1 MAHTGH
7 RRRMGGE
14 KMAKTGGGRFSEFF
28 ELIADYAKRDH
39 AHQEKALRMITVA
52 YEGAPEV
59 EGMPDARGAVDDI
72 LSGNDYVFP
81 MSGLGTLDPRSV
93 DAVVRVALYEQGNRE
108 WGIDRLCKMLQGLV
122 RRLDA
127 EGDYPDYEE
136 DINVVMTG
144 LRTVVT
150 GVLVEEIAEDLQEIA
165 EDASALPPTTDA
177 PPGMGGEELGG
188 AVAPPG
194 ESPPDATE
202 EPGRAEEAAPI
213 ADRRRE
219 VMDLLAGA
227 GTVTEVAVARA
238 AADSYL
244 ASDPSDGD
252 VRAARDRLPDHTG
265 G

>member
-1 MAHTGH
+1 MAQT
-7 RRRMGGE
+7 E
-14 KMAKTGGGRFSEFF
+14 GGGRFSELF
-28 ELIADYAKRDH
+28 ELIGDYARRDH
-39 AHQEKALRMITVA
+39 GHQERALRLINVA

-59 EGMPDARGAVDDI
+59 EGMPDARQAVDDI
-72 LSGNDYVFP
+72 LSGHDYVFP
-81 MSGLGTLDPRSV
+81 ISGLGALDPRSV

-108 WGIDRLCKMLQGLV
+108 WGIDRLAKMLQGLV

-127 EGDYPDYEE
+127 EGGYPDYEE
-136 DINVVMTG
+136 DTNVVMTG

-165 EDASALPPTTDA
+165 EEIAEEIAGEGLPPTTDVPLA
-177 PPGMGGEELGG
+177 SGG
-188 AVAPPG
+188 AGLGEAAALPG
-194 ESPPDATE
+194 QTPPDAPAGTPE
-202 EPGRAEEAAPI
+202 GPGRTEEAAPI

-227 GTVTEVAVARA
+227 GTPTEVAVARA

-252 VRAARDRLPDHTG
+252 VRMARDRLPNPTG
-265 G
+265 D